1 MSETILLKNG
11 AEIPDAERLFPL
23 VVERNGES
31 VRVLSSY
38 HLKPG
43 DLLEVRSGLAGSFN
57 NNEDDEDDEVECP
70 HCDKTFVPKVIQ
82 CSECK
87 KTFNKDDA

>member
-1 MSETILLKNG
+1 MNETILLKNG

-31 VRVLSSY
+31 VRVESVF

-43 DLLEVRSGLAGSFN
+43 DLIEVQGTTGSPLKAKGN
-57 NNEDDEDDEVECP
+57 PIN
-70 HCDKTFVPKVIQ
+70 DKG
-82 CSECK
+82 
-87 KTFNKDDA
+87 